1 MKFIYVIAIVGFA
14 LVSGVRT
21 ANSLDDIMSQ
31 LDAITKKATF
41 ELGVQVN
48 LSGKQRM
55 LTQKMSKETL
65 LISLGIDVKQN
76 RVSLKKTIA
85 LFDKT
90 LVGLRKGDASLDL
103 VETTNKEILAQLQK
117 VSMLWTGFKSL
128 VDRVANG
135 KMDKKTLQK
144 VATTNLPLLAAMNIA
159 VGMYEKI
166 SGADSAELAVVINL
180 SGKQRMLTQKMTKE
194 FLLIAKKIGAKENQQ
209 ALVKS
214 INLFDKTLKGL
225 RDGDEDLGLP
235 PTTDKKIR
243 DQLGLVEEHWVGFYP
258 ILQKPASDTSIRQAA
273 KENLPLLFEMNRAVK
288 MYELSW

>member
-1 MKFIYVIAIVGFA
+1 MKFIYLVAIVGFA

-55 LTQKMSKETL
+55 LTQKMCKETL
-65 LISLGIDVKQN
+65 LISLGIHVKKNQN
-76 RVSLKKTIA
+76 SLKKTIA

-90 LVGLRKGDASLDL
+90 LVGLRKGDASLNL

-117 VSMLWTGFKSL
+117 VSMLWTGFKPL
-128 VDRVANG
+128 VDKVANG
-135 KMDKKTLQK
+135 RIDKKTLEK
-144 VATTNLPLLAAMNIA
+144 VATKNLPLLAAMNIA

-194 FLLIAKKIGAKENQQ
+194 FLLIAKEIAAKKNQQ

-225 RDGDEDLGLP
+225 RDGDDDLGLP
-235 PTTDKKIR
+235 PTKDKKIR
-243 DQLGLVEEHWVGFYP
+243 DQLGLVAKHWVGFYP
-258 ILQKPASDTSIRQAA
+258 ILQKPASDTTIRQAA